1 MSAPTILIVDDESK
15 IRTSVRLC
23 LEEAGYVVRQASN
36 GGDAL
41 EQIAKEPPDLML
53 LDLAMPVIDGMTVL
67 AEMHSQW
74 AHYPTRVIVITAHGS
89 VKTAIQ
95 AIRLGA
101 SDFLEKPFSP
111 EDLRRSIASVLKE
124 DRPNFRALGEGYVE
138 LLERV
143 RQALC
148 ARRFELAERELMRAG
163 TISDSDV
170 AYLNLAGV
178 IQEAHGRLESAR
190 HFYSRAAARDSAYRP
205 AQQNL
210 RRLSEVERTGETSLA
225 VALGGDITDDPRQG
239 FQHESDATLSNK

>member
-1 MSAPTILIVDDESK
+1 MSAPTILIVDDESN

-23 LEEAGYVVRQASN
+23 LEEAGYVVRQACN
-36 GGDAL
+36 GGEAL
-41 EQIAKEPPDLML
+41 EQIAKESPDLML

-111 EDLRRSIASVLKE
+111 EDLRLSIASVLKE
-124 DRPNFRALGEGYVE
+124 DRPNFRALGEGYVQ

-148 ARRFELAERELMRAG
+148 ARHFDLAERELMRAG
-163 TISDSDV
+163 TISEGDA

-178 IQEAHGRLESAR
+178 IQEAHGRLDSAR
-190 HFYSRAAARDSAYRP
+190 HFYSRAFAQDSAYRP

-210 RRLSEVERTGETSLA
+210 RRLEELAVTGKTSLA
-225 VALGGDITDDPRQG
+225 VALGGDIADDRRHGSQN
-239 FQHESDATLSNK
+239 ESGVTLSN